1 MQTTRDLKGFK
12 NQNQCFWRTEMQ
24 SIRSLEF
31 RHTVYAGNIA
41 YLWLQENSTVHFL
54 SDLAIKKKTAV
65 CRVLTL
71 W

>member
-1 MQTTRDLKGFK
+1 
-12 NQNQCFWRTEMQ
+12 MQ

-54 SDLAIKKKTAV
+54 SDLAIKKKTTV